1 MKPFDNPVLMKL
13 LMAFPRLL
21 LVLITLAAL
30 AVILP
35 LLLIVSSFR
44 LPYRVFLRLYGR
56 SWFYR

>member
-1 MKPFDNPVLMKL
+1 MKL